1 MARKPA
7 LNKEK
12 QRTLKYIV
20 EQEIEIYGNCRDNQI
35 ELEQIYFFSPQRLS
49 TGQELGERIFDGV
62 PSSTIN
68 KYIKQLIPKE
78 LCERRKS
85 YLNSQA
91 RIGKTH
97 SPEARIKMSEAK
109 SGENHPMYGKTHSP
123 EARIKM
129 SEAKSRENNPM
140 YGKTPSPE
148 TRRKTSEALS
158 GENNHM
164 YGKTRSPETRRKTSE
179 ALSGENN
186 PNWKGGTSF
195 LTYSPLFEKVMKEY
209 IRARDD
215 YNCQFCDIPENGKA
229 HAVHHIDH
237 DKNNNLEQNLITLCG
252 NCHNNETASKEDL
265 REEWIEWC
273 QSEVSKIY
281 EVMGGEKKTEL
292 QQLRNSLESKVI

>member
-1 MARKPA
+1 MVKPA

-85 YLNSQA
+85 YLKSQA
-91 RIGKTH
+91 RI
-97 SPEARIKMSEAK
+97 
-109 SGENHPMYGKTHSP
+109 
-123 EARIKM
+123 
-129 SEAKSRENNPM
+129 
-140 YGKTPSPE
+140 GKTPSPE

-158 GENNHM
+158 GENHPM
-164 YGKTRSPETRRKTSE
+164 YRKTPSPETRRKTSE
-179 ALSGENN
+179 ALSGENH

-195 LTYSPLFEKVMKEY
+195 LPYSPLFEKVMKEY